1 MTQYSDKI
9 DLNLFRTFA
18 AVYKHD
24 SISRAAE
31 ELNVTP
37 ASVSQSIKKLSNELN
52 TSLFMRRGRGIT
64 PTLQAHHLIARIKPL
79 LHEFDVITNDCLFDT
94 SQSSRRKIVVQAP
107 EPIIFEHIKR
117 TELANQDQSRFRLEW
132 LDILYSNSDSYET
145 LKFKYADAIIDIFQL
160 AEPNICNDLLF
171 EDEVVVIAAKDHPRV
186 GSSISAEQF
195 AEESHIILN
204 YQFGESSLFEMLYN
218 SQPPKRRILS
228 TQTSLT
234 SMLSLTSESEAL
246 CLCTKRFAQQQAS
259 RLPIKI
265 LPFPGHV
272 EPVKFWLIYPV
283 QNRDTQAIKWL
294 RSTLLGWIRQ
304 QIESQP
310 T

>member
-1 MTQYSDKI
+1 MANSMTQYSDKI

-18 AVYKHD
+18 TVYKHD

-37 ASVSQSIKKLSNELN
+37 ASVSQSIKKLSIELN

-64 PTLQAHHLIARIKPL
+64 PTLQAHHLIERITPL
-79 LHEFDVITNDCLFDT
+79 LHEFDVITNDCLYGVH
-94 SQSSRRKIVVQAP
+94 QSTPRKVVVQAP
-107 EPIIFEHIKR
+107 EPIIFEHIKS
-117 TELANQDQSRFRLEW
+117 TELANHTETRFRLEW

-145 LKFKYADAIIDIFQL
+145 LKFKHADAIIDIFQL

-171 EDEVVVIAAKDHPRV
+171 EDEIVVIASKNHPRV
-186 GSSISAEQF
+186 GSTISPEQF

-218 SQPPKRRILS
+218 SPPPKRRILS

-246 CLCTKRFAQQQAS
+246 CLCTRRFAEQHAN

-265 LPFPGHV
+265 LPFPGPV
-272 EPVKFWLIYPV
+272 EPVKFWLIYPA
-283 QNRDTQAIKWL
+283 QSRDTHAIKWL
-294 RSTLLGWIRQ
+294 HFTLVDWIQ
-304 QIESQP
+304 QQ
-310 T
+310 